1 MAIRFVFRLRGLK
14 DSQRMYRPE
23 KVGFRYTLVS
33 KPSSVLSTR
42 MSRDGSLPSC
52 SFSKVNLRA
61 SSLLLSSSLYRKPTF
76 SGQYIRWESFSPRK
90 RKTNLIATLVHR
102 ALMICTKNKLKQ
114 EIDFIKKILLDNGYP
129 EDIVLKHISKKIAQF
144 SAAKP
149 FGPEKCPVYLRAPWI
164 GSASQQLEHQVK
176 SAVQNCYGAVSPRLI
191 FSSQCMLPAAKKD
204 VLPANQRSM
213 VIYEYVCH
221 CDSRYVGRT
230 TQRLQELIKQHVPKA
245 IRQKTTLTQEQGTHR
260 SQPTRTQPN
269 RKCKA
274 KSKTQFE
281 PESDSAIG
289 QHLLESNQC
298 ARNYSDSQF
307 KIQTT
312 ARSQFHLSLL
322 EAVYISR
329 KKTDLCRQK
338 QFVFTLQL
346 FR

>member
-1 MAIRFVFRLRGLK
+1 
-14 DSQRMYRPE
+14 
-23 KVGFRYTLVS
+23 
-33 KPSSVLSTR
+33 
-42 MSRDGSLPSC
+42 
-52 SFSKVNLRA
+52 
-61 SSLLLSSSLYRKPTF
+61 
-76 SGQYIRWESFSPRK
+76 
-90 RKTNLIATLVHR
+90 
-102 ALMICTKNKLKQ
+102 MICTKNKLKQ

-176 SAVQNCYGAVSPRLI
+176 SAVQNCFGAVSPRLI
-191 FSSQCMLPAAKKD
+191 FSSQSMLPVAKKD

-230 TQRLQELIKQHVPKA
+230 TQRLQERIKQHVPKA
-245 IRQKTTLTQEQGTHR
+245 IRQKT

-307 KIQTT
+307 KILTT

-329 KKTDLCRQK
+329 IKPDLCRQK